1 MSHEHLTG
9 EQMRGVLQSM
19 KENTGVDITPGFAHL
34 PTGHV
39 VPIGQPEYRHTPYD
53 EHYGS
58 NLHADIPL
66 KNRKIPASLSIG
78 QIGSAKEKGHEAK
91 VRAAPWGLYSG
102 GRPGHEG
109 DEIGL
114 NEEGA
119 KEHVDKVLRDRPR
132 ADPHIRDVIGEEANR
147 ERTMD
152 VLKEHVGE
160 VGADEMLGRKAH
172 FLDGSTSHLKVGST
186 SSGPLENPRYF
197 NLHTG
202 EFDDHILN

>member
-34 PTGHV
+34 PTGHK

-53 EHYGS
+53 EHYGTS
-58 NLHADIPL
+58 LDAGIPL
-66 KNRKIPASLSIG
+66 KNRKISARLSISQVG
-78 QIGSAKEKGHEAK
+78 RYKEKGHEAT
-91 VRAAPWGLYSG
+91 VSAAPWGLYSG
-102 GRPGHEG
+102 GKAWTEG
-109 DEIGL
+109 DHIGL
-114 NEEGA
+114 NDEGA
-119 KEHVDKVLRDRPR
+119 KEHVDKVLRDRPS
-132 ADPHIRDVIGEEANR
+132 ADPHTGDVIGEEANR

-152 VLKEHVGE
+152 MLKEHGE
-160 VGADEMLGRKAH
+160 DTDAVFGRKSH

-197 NLHTG
+197 NLYTG

>member
-9 EQMRGVLQSM
+9 EQMRGILQSM

-34 PTGHV
+34 PTGHT
-39 VPIGQPEYRHTPYD
+39 VPIGQPEYSHTPYD

-78 QIGSAKEKGHEAK
+78 QVGSAKEKGHKAT
-91 VRAAPWGLYSG
+91 VSAAPWGLYSG
-102 GRPGHEG
+102 GKAWTEG
-109 DEIGL
+109 DHIGL
-114 NEEGA
+114 NDEGA
-119 KEHVDKVLRDRPR
+119 KEHVDKVLRDSPR
-132 ADPHIRDVIGEEANR
+132 ADPHIGDVIGEEANR

-152 VLKEHVGE
+152 VLKEHLGD
-160 VGADEMLGRKAH
+160 GADEMLGRKAH

-186 SSGPLENPRYF
+186 SAGPIENPRYF
-197 NLHTG
+197 NMYTG

>member
-58 NLHADIPL
+58 NLRADIPL

-78 QIGSAKEKGHEAK
+78 QVGSAKEKGHKATVE
-91 VRAAPWGLYSG
+91 AAPWGLYSG
-102 GRPGHEG
+102 GKAWTEG
-109 DEIGL
+109 DHIGL
-114 NEEGA
+114 NDEGA

-132 ADPHIRDVIGEEANR
+132 ADPHTGDVIGAEANR

-152 VLKEHVGE
+152 VLKEHGVDTDA
-160 VGADEMLGRKAH
+160 VLGRKAH

-186 SSGPLENPRYF
+186 SAGPIENPRYF
-197 NLHTG
+197 NMYTG